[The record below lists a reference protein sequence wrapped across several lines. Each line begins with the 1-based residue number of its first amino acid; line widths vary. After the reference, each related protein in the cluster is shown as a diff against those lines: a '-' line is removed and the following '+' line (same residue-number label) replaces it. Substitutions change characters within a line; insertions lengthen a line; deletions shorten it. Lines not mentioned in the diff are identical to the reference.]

1 MDSSR
6 FVPSLAVGQR
16 LEVGVGADG
25 TVRWF
30 ASRVED
36 FEAGAQRLT
45 VAWPSE
51 QGRQLVLR
59 VGDTVDLAVSA
70 QDALYSAQVRITVAH
85 NQAVPLLD
93 VVMIGPWQRSQRR
106 QAVRVPVA
114 IRPSLA
120 ERVLPDGRQ
129 PIRAGI
135 TNLSATGLQLRS
147 QDELDATDRLALT
160 FPLGDSEDELSAE
173 AEVRRLVVDERG
185 SVRIWEAG
193 CHFVDMETP
202 LSERIVQFIFA
213 QQRAMA
219 RLQRS

>member
-114 IRPSLA
+114 KQA
-120 ERVLPDGRQ
+120 EA
-129 PIRAGI
+129 IRASRGACELGEGP
-135 TNLSATGLQLRS
+135 TSNSLSWRCGCGYGVEANPALCSAVS
-147 QDELDATDRLALT
+147 Q
-160 FPLGDSEDELSAE
+160 SAKPSI
-173 AEVRRLVVDERG
+173 R
-185 SVRIWEAG
+185 
-193 CHFVDMETP
+193 
-202 LSERIVQFIFA
+202 
-213 QQRAMA
+213 
-219 RLQRS
+219 